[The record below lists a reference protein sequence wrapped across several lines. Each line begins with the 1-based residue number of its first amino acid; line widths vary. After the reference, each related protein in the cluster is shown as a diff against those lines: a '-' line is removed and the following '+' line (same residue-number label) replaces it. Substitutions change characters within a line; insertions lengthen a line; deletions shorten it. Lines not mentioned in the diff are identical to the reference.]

1 MRPKGPE
8 FRTWSRILSKWQNGP
23 QKVRILFER
32 SEFCLLYKLKGPMV
46 LNQDSGSVTLQTSR
60 LNVRP
65 FVRCPR
71 CPPPPFLTRAHN
83 YSPMTQPKHKQAN
96 QYTNYLVKKQGWEGT
111 QSQGGTSIWVVPRRK
126 KLIRKI
132 GTGQPSYN
140 TTVQFGC

>member
-1 MRPKGPE
+1 VRPKGPE

-96 QYTNYLVKKQGWEGT
+96 QYTNYLVKKTRVGRDTVPGWDFNLGWSPPEEINQKDWNWAT
-111 QSQGGTSIWVVPRRK
+111 E
-126 KLIRKI
+126 L
-132 GTGQPSYN
+132 
-140 TTVQFGC
+140 